1 MCLKESL
8 KEYLLKTPAK
18 DKWKRIGRQKRA
30 GVLVP
35 LFSVY
40 SQKSTGIGEFR
51 DLKLLID
58 WAKLSGNSIIQ
69 LLPLNELG
77 PLFCPY
83 DSLSSFALEPACISL
98 ENLPGAKKNSI
109 KTRISQLKEIF
120 PAGRAHVDYRIKKE
134 KLMVLWEI
142 FLEEGQSACREFKK
156 FIEDNNYW
164 IDDFALYKV
173 LKDYYQGK
181 PWSEWE
187 DRYKNRDISEL
198 AIFRKVHEEEIMFQ
212 IWVQWQLYKQFKG
225 VKEYAQSKKVLLKG
239 DLPLLVSRDSADVWA
254 HQEFFKLEFAAG
266 APPDMY
272 CAKGQRWGMPTY
284 NWDRVSGDDYRYLK
298 EKLKY
303 AQEFYDILRIDHVVG
318 LFRIWSIPYQEPLE
332 NQGLNGFFDPRD
344 ENKWEER
351 GRNILSVMLNN
362 TKMLLCAENLG
373 IIPEVCAQVLK
384 EFGIPG
390 NDVQRWMKDWKV
402 KHDFLDPSNYRAL
415 SVAMLSTHDTT
426 NWLAWWENE
435 AGTIDEELFRRK
447 CAERGIDYVG
457 VKEKLFDSGCSRHGR
472 LRWLKSVASSDVLA
486 AILGKRKEGIGDFID
501 MYENTYQEKEKLWKH
516 LKISG
521 PMQETANRETVS
533 AVLKMTLES
542 RAIFCIHLILD
553 WLSLAGILKGDPYQ
567 YRINTPGTISENN
580 WSFVIPISLDK
591 LLKHKVTKDIRNM
604 ITSSGRVPRACPWV
618 STGEAIM

>member
-1 MCLKESL
+1 
-8 KEYLLKTPAK
+8 
-18 DKWKRIGRQKRA
+18 
-30 GVLVP
+30 
-35 LFSVY
+35 
-40 SQKSTGIGEFR
+40 
-51 DLKLLID
+51 
-58 WAKLSGNSIIQ
+58 
-69 LLPLNELG
+69 
-77 PLFCPY
+77 
-83 DSLSSFALEPACISL
+83 
-98 ENLPGAKKNSI
+98 
-109 KTRISQLKEIF
+109 
-120 PAGRAHVDYRIKKE
+120 
-134 KLMVLWEI
+134 
-142 FLEEGQSACREFKK
+142 
-156 FIEDNNYW
+156 
-164 IDDFALYKV
+164 
-173 LKDYYQGK
+173 
-181 PWSEWE
+181 
-187 DRYKNRDISEL
+187 
-198 AIFRKVHEEEIMFQ
+198 
-212 IWVQWQLYKQFKG
+212 
-225 VKEYAQSKKVLLKG
+225 
-239 DLPLLVSRDSADVWA
+239 
-254 HQEFFKLEFAAG
+254 
-266 APPDMY
+266 
-272 CAKGQRWGMPTY
+272 
-284 NWDRVSGDDYRYLK
+284 
-298 EKLKY
+298 
-303 AQEFYDILRIDHVVG
+303 
-318 LFRIWSIPYQEPLE
+318 
-332 NQGLNGFFDPRD
+332 
-344 ENKWEER
+344 
-351 GRNILSVMLNN
+351 
-362 TKMLLCAENLG
+362 MLLCAENLG